1 VDLAG
6 AYLAPSLIDAHFH
19 VESSMLTAAEFARAV
34 VPHGTGAVVIY
45 GFALIQ
51 EGRRGGGC
59 GGGCRR
65 RPARQ
70 GSNHV
75 RGLDG
80 VGLRAFTTKEN
91 E

>member
-1 VDLAG
+1 MSDYVLG
-6 AYLAPSLIDAHFH
+6 SWLIVGSLVLLI
-19 VESSMLTAAEFARAV
+19 
-34 VPHGTGAVVIY
+34 GTGAVVIY

-91 E
+91 D

>member
-1 VDLAG
+1 MSDYVLG
-6 AYLAPSLIDAHFH
+6 SWLIVGSLVLLIG
-19 VESSMLTAAEFARAV
+19 TA
-34 VPHGTGAVVIY
+34 AVVIY
-45 GFALIQ
+45 GVALIQ

-65 RPARQ
+65 RPVRQ

-80 VGLRAFTTKEN
+80 VGLRVFTTKEN

>member
-1 VDLAG
+1 MS
-6 AYLAPSLIDAHFH
+6 AYVLGSWLIVGSLVLFI
-19 VESSMLTAAEFARAV
+19 
-34 VPHGTGAVVIY
+34 GTGALLVF
-45 GFALIQ
+45 GLALIQ

-65 RPARQ
+65 RPVKQ
-70 GSNHV
+70 GSNHA

-80 VGLRAFTTKEN
+80 VGLRVFTTKEN